1 MASMLALIAQSEVI
15 QSFEVAKEMG
25 PYGVI
30 LGMFAFLWFKVFKPM
45 RDEDRADRTAERN
58 QWITILAKFEHT
70 MNTAL
75 SRLSDE
81 VAQTRREVHD
91 LRGNRR
97 NQDEVPAYRHDV
109 TDDGN

>member
-1 MASMLALIAQSEVI
+1 MLLTFVLLAQASPT
-15 QSFEVAKEMG
+15 FEAAKEMG

-45 RDEDRADRTAERN
+45 RDEDRADRKAERD
-58 QWITILAKFEHT
+58 QWIATLAKFEHT
-70 MNTAL
+70 LNTAL

-91 LRGNRR
+91 LRGTRR
-97 NQDEVPAYRHDV
+97 NQDEVPAYRPIND
-109 TDDGN
+109 DDGN